1 MFALALSLAPV
12 PAKGQANAPMQPPDK
27 WTGGQRRSINDKAF
41 DTMNAKDFGVKA
53 DGVADDTAALQNAIN
68 ASIKHGH
75 WLTLPPSSIKITGT
89 IHLNVGTQ
97 GVRMIGTTV
106 SNDATGTAIKYA
118 GTDTAFRANN
128 VNNFGT
134 CPSDVGP
141 NALNYDGHLSK
152 FQILISGAA
161 KSAIDLCGAQQW
173 YIDRVSIST
182 EEKATVTNGLL
193 CTSCA
198 IMWFDLM
205 TFAGGTGAI
214 PLRMTNAF
222 AIGGA
227 SSGPIWIRGNDIFA
241 VTNAIRLD
249 GGGIGLFVFD
259 NWWEAVDAA
268 LWMTDASYPGAQ
280 VAWTDVFV
288 EHNRGSY
295 AGATPNLTPVK
306 IENLNAKQ
314 LLLKNFVYAEN
325 SDVSLTNGNR
335 FAVTSA
341 NAKRGKST
349 VTMAGKYSQASP
361 AFIQGAQVFLQ
372 GGDVNFPGGYKTIA
386 TSAGSTITYNETS
399 PCVQASCTA
408 GTCAAGT
415 CQTAGDKIVSFPAY
429 PIRVV
434 YNVASQNQGSNVY
447 GKVMG
452 NNFQGWDYG
461 IVHGTRAAPPGGN
474 NGINFRAIDNYT
486 VDTGGAGALR
496 RANEVLVTSPLNGG
510 DAMFV
515 SHTPT
520 AGTVQVAGGGTAT
533 VLLIDGQ
540 NYCVC
545 SDTAAK
551 PQACSTSVNTET
563 FMLTITL
570 AGSAAPH
577 TVTYYC
583 F

>member
-1 MFALALSLAPV
+1 MRTLLLMFALALSLAPV

-268 LWMTDASYPGAQ
+268 LWM
-280 VAWTDVFV
+280 
-288 EHNRGSY
+288 
-295 AGATPNLTPVK
+295 
-306 IENLNAKQ
+306 
-314 LLLKNFVYAEN
+314 
-325 SDVSLTNGNR
+325 
-335 FAVTSA
+335 
-341 NAKRGKST
+341 
-349 VTMAGKYSQASP
+349 
-361 AFIQGAQVFLQ
+361 
-372 GGDVNFPGGYKTIA
+372 
-386 TSAGSTITYNETS
+386 
-399 PCVQASCTA
+399 
-408 GTCAAGT
+408 
-415 CQTAGDKIVSFPAY
+415 
-429 PIRVV
+429 
-434 YNVASQNQGSNVY
+434 
-447 GKVMG
+447 
-452 NNFQGWDYG
+452 
-461 IVHGTRAAPPGGN
+461 
-474 NGINFRAIDNYT
+474 
-486 VDTGGAGALR
+486 
-496 RANEVLVTSPLNGG
+496 
-510 DAMFV
+510 
-515 SHTPT
+515 
-520 AGTVQVAGGGTAT
+520 
-533 VLLIDGQ
+533 
-540 NYCVC
+540 
-545 SDTAAK
+545 
-551 PQACSTSVNTET
+551 
-563 FMLTITL
+563 
-570 AGSAAPH
+570 
-577 TVTYYC
+577 
-583 F
+583 